1 MERLG
6 IAINEPS
13 TWRGVVYLL
22 MALGIQISPELQGA
36 IVTAGLSVAA
46 ALNIFLDRKSTRLN
60 SSHIPLSRMPSSA

>member
-46 ALNIFLDRKSTRLN
+46 ALGIFLKDRVDD
-60 SSHIPLSRMPSSA
+60 

>member
-1 MERLG
+1 MKQFG

-22 MALGIQISPELQGA
+22 MALGINISPELQGA

-46 ALNIFLDRKSTRLN
+46 AIGIFVKDRAEN
-60 SSHIPLSRMPSSA
+60 E

>member
-46 ALNIFLDRKSTRLN
+46 ALGIFLKDRVN
-60 SSHIPLSRMPSSA
+60 D

>member
-1 MERLG
+1 MKRLG

-46 ALNIFLDRKSTRLN
+46 ALGIFLKDRVDD
-60 SSHIPLSRMPSSA
+60 

>member
-46 ALNIFLDRKSTRLN
+46 ALGKIGRA
-60 SSHIPLSRMPSSA
+60 HV